1 MKYFDLH
8 SDTLYEIT
16 PTGASFFQNGRMV
29 ELTDLPF
36 ESYTQ
41 VLAVYSHPKTSAD
54 DAYAK
59 FWRCR
64 DHLEAQ
70 KNSLPDNFH
79 PILSVENGSL
89 IGDQPQRVDE
99 LAHAGVRLMNPVWAG
114 ENLLGGAWNT
124 SHGLTEFGKEIIH
137 RAYANG
143 IVPDLSH
150 ASDEMSKEILAIASQ
165 KAYPVIASHSCARA
179 IHPHGRNLT
188 DEYFQEIMAS
198 GGVVGLS
205 FCPEH
210 LTDGVCNMDTI
221 YRHLSHYLSLGGED
235 HLAIGADWDGIDTTP
250 EGVATIHDIPA
261 LAEFLRDKGWS
272 EQLLNKIFYQNAAD
286 FFHRLKRI
294 F

>member
-16 PTGASFFQNGRMV
+16 PIGASFFQNRRMV

-36 ESYTQ
+36 EAYTQ

-54 DAYAK
+54 DAYAM
-59 FWRCR
+59 FRRCR

-70 KNSLPDNFH
+70 KGNLPPNFT

-89 IGDQPQRVDE
+89 IGDHPERIDA
-99 LAHAGVRLMNPVWAG
+99 LAHAGVKLINPVWAG

-124 SHGLTEFGKEIIH
+124 HHGLTAFGREAIVRIYENK
-137 RAYANG
+137 

-150 ASDEMSKEILAIASQ
+150 ASDEMAKEILQIAAKSG
-165 KAYPVIASHSCARA
+165 YPVIASHSCARA
-179 IHPHGRNLT
+179 IHPHGRNLP
-188 DEYFQEIMAS
+188 DDYFREIMAS

-210 LTDGVCNMDTI
+210 LTDGACNRETI
-221 YRHLSHYLSLGGED
+221 RSHLEHYLSLGGED

-261 LAEFLRDKGWS
+261 LADYLRKNGWS
-272 EQLLNKIFYQNAAD
+272 EQLLHKIFWQNAAD
-286 FFHRLKRI
+286 FFDRTKRI
-294 F
+294 L